1 MPCRVRTGYTLIEL
15 MLVLAILAIAAAV
28 ALPSAQ
34 PVAGFGADAAAGEVA
49 LALRFARDDARRSG
63 QSRLFACNPAAAT
76 ATVRSIDTDKDNSV
90 VSNAAPWYSAALAPI
105 PAANQIAIVSCTF
118 TFTENPSSAA
128 TFAFDASGNPV
139 RGIGKGPARTQRLRS
154 GAVVIGD
161 GATRRTITLDA
172 SGRITLS

>member
-1 MPCRVRTGYTLIEL
+1 MNRRAPAGYTLIEL

-63 QSRLFACNPAAAT
+63 QSRLFACDPAAAT

-90 VSNAAPWYSAALAPI
+90 VSNAAPWYSAALATI

-118 TFTENPSSAA
+118 TFTDNPGAT

-139 RGIGKGPARTQRLRS
+139 RGIGKGPARTQQLRS

-161 GATRRTITLDA
+161 GATRRTITLDT
-172 SGRITLS
+172 SGRITSS

>member
-1 MPCRVRTGYTLIEL
+1 MNRRVGAGYTLVEL

-34 PVAGFGADAAAGEVA
+34 PVAGFKADAAAGEVA

-63 QSRLFACNPAAAT
+63 QARLFACDPAAAT

-90 VSNAAPWYSAALAPI
+90 VSNAAPWYSAALAPN
-105 PAANQIAIVSCTF
+105 PATNQMAIVSCTF
-118 TFTENPSSAA
+118 TFADNPGAA

-139 RGIGKGPARTQRLRS
+139 RGIGKGPARNQLLRS
-154 GAVVIGD
+154 GAVVIGN

>member
-1 MPCRVRTGYTLIEL
+1 MRRRTRFGYTLVEL

-63 QSRLFACNPAAAT
+63 QARLFACNPGT
-76 ATVRSIDTDKDNSV
+76 ATVTVGAIDTDKDNSV
-90 VSNAAPWYSAALAPI
+90 VSNAPPWYSAALATI
-105 PAANQIAIVSCTF
+105 PAANQMAIVSCTF
-118 TFTENPSSAA
+118 TFTDNPGAA

-139 RGIGKGPARTQRLRS
+139 RGIGKGPARTQQLRS

>member
-1 MPCRVRTGYTLIEL
+1 MRRRTRFGYTLVEL

-76 ATVRSIDTDKDNSV
+76 VTVGAIDTDKDNSV
-90 VSNAAPWYSAALAPI
+90 VSNAAPWYSAALATI
-105 PAANQIAIVSCTF
+105 PAANQMAIVSCTF
-118 TFTENPSSAA
+118 TFTDNPGAA

-139 RGIGKGPARTQRLRS
+139 RGIGKGPARTQQLRS

>member
-1 MPCRVRTGYTLIEL
+1 MLRHVGAGYTLIEL

-63 QSRLFACNPAAAT
+63 QSRLFACDPAAAT

-90 VSNAAPWYSAALAPI
+90 VSNAAPWYSAALATI
-105 PAANQIAIVSCTF
+105 PAANQMAIVSCTF
-118 TFTENPSSAA
+118 TFADNPGAT

-139 RGIGKGPARTQRLRS
+139 RGIGKGPARTQQLRS

-172 SGRITLS
+172 SGRITSS

>member
-1 MPCRVRTGYTLIEL
+1 MNRHARAGYTLIEL

-63 QSRLFACNPAAAT
+63 QARLFACNPGT
-76 ATVRSIDTDKDNSV
+76 ATVTVGAIDTDKDNSV
-90 VSNAAPWYSAALAPI
+90 VSNAPPWYSAALATI
-105 PAANQIAIVSCTF
+105 PAANQMAIVSCTF
-118 TFTENPSSAA
+118 TFTDNPGAA

-139 RGIGKGPARTQRLRS
+139 RGIGKGPARTQQLRS